1 MRSSALSNGASYNG
15 STQGWG
21 SCSGSPI
28 LPAPTNIIAHRPNKL
43 MLSTK
48 KFVFATKNIR
58 DSGKISV
65 EKGDVGIIEAES
77 KESTSIFFIRTWK
90 KAAVNKGDFQIFD
103 IKKTGDAFS
112 KKICNICHKL
122 VSTTEFAKNQNAK
135 NNRSVRRPS
144 CKECRKQLEGTNIN
158 RAEKIKW
165 ARSKPVNEPFE
176 CPICSKRT
184 IAGITSKVVLE
195 HDHRSGKV
203 RGWVCDSCNTGIGR
217 FKDDKN
223 LLKKAVQFIEASG

>member
-1 MRSSALSNGASYNG
+1 MNQSD
-15 STQGWG
+15 
-21 SCSGSPI
+21 
-28 LPAPTNIIAHRPNKL
+28 
-43 MLSTK
+43 K
-48 KFVFATKNIR
+48 KFVFARKDIE
-58 DSGKISV
+58 DSDPTSI
-65 EKGDVGIIEAES
+65 EKGDVGIIESES
-77 KESTSIFFIRTWK
+77 KRSASIFFIRIWQKTILDK
-90 KAAVNKGDFQIFD
+90 SDFQVFD
-103 IKKTGDAFS
+103 VKKTGRDGFS

-122 VSTTEFAKNQNAK
+122 LNATEFAKNQNAK

-144 CKECRKQLEGTNIN
+144 CQKCRKQLEGISVN

-165 ARSKPVNEPFE
+165 SQSKPVNEPFE

-217 FKDDKN
+217 FKDDKE
-223 LLKKAVQFIEASG
+223 LLKRAIKFIKFTD

>member
-1 MRSSALSNGASYNG
+1 MSQY
-15 STQGWG
+15 
-21 SCSGSPI
+21 
-28 LPAPTNIIAHRPNKL
+28 
-43 MLSTK
+43 TK
-48 KFVFATKNIR
+48 KFVFAKKNI
-58 DSGKISV
+58 KISDLISI
-65 EKGDVGIIEAES
+65 EKNDVGVIEFES
-77 KESTSIFFIRTWK
+77 KEGTPIFFIRIWQKVTLDK
-90 KAAVNKGDFQIFD
+90 SDFKIFD
-103 IKKTGDAFS
+103 VKKTGDGFS

-122 VSTTEFAKNQNAK
+122 ISTAEFAKNQNAK

-144 CKECRKQLEGTNIN
+144 CREYRKQLEGVDIN

-165 ARSKPVNEPFE
+165 SKSKPMYEPFE

-217 FKDDKN
+217 FKDDRG
-223 LLKKAVQFIEASG
+223 LLKRAIKFIESND